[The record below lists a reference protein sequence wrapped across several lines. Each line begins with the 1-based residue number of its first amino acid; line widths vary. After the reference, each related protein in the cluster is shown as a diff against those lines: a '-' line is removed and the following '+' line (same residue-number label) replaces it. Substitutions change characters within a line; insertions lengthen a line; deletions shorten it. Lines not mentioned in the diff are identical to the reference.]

1 LTVTGKSSNW
11 EVIPTNRCCD
21 FDIIKQ
27 ITTILLEKRITIA
40 DIFGGY

>member
-1 LTVTGKSSNW
+1 LTVTGKSSSW
-11 EVIPTNRCCD
+11 EVIPTNRGCD

-27 ITTILLEKRITIA
+27 ITTILEKRITIA